1 MLLRLSGFHITQLL
15 KGFFGTAVSILLLL
29 VLSVH
34 PVSAKT
40 HVVKMGTD
48 RGILAFEPSTLT
60 IEIGD
65 TVKWINNRA
74 FPHNVVFDR
83 RAPDAVRQHSQ
94 KRLLASPSIEITE
107 IFDDVPPGKYTYH
120 CLPHRGGGMSATL
133 IVRE

>member
-1 MLLRLSGFHITQLL
+1 MLMRLSGFHITRFL
-15 KGFFGTAVSILLLL
+15 KGFFGTAVSILLFLALL
-29 VLSVH
+29 VH

-60 IEIGD
+60 IEVGD

-83 RAPDAVRQHSQ
+83 RAPDSVRQHSQ

-107 IFDDVPPGKYTYH
+107 TFDDVPPGEYSYH
-120 CLPHRGGGMSATL
+120 CSPHRGGGMSATL

>member
-1 MLLRLSGFHITQLL
+1 MLLRLSRFQTIHFC
-15 KGFFGTAVSILLLL
+15 KRFFGTAVSILLLL
-29 VLSVH
+29 VLFVN

-60 IEIGD
+60 IEVGD
-65 TVKWINNRA
+65 TVRWINNKA

-83 RAPDAVRQHSQ
+83 QAPESIRQHSQ
-94 KRLLASPSIEITE
+94 KRLLASPSVEITE
-107 IFDDVPPGKYTYH
+107 TFDDVPPGKYTYH